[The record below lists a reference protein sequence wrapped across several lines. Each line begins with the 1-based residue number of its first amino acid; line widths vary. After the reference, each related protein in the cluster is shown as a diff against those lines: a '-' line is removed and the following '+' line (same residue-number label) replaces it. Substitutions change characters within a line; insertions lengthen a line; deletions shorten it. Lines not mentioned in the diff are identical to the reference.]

1 MKTRILGKLE
11 QQIMDIVWLCK
22 NCSIREIV
30 QTLQKKRFIAYT
42 TVATVL
48 QRLFI
53 KGLVGRKTEKNG
65 YWYFPKI
72 SKDSY
77 IKSLSKNFIKTLV
90 NSFGDIAVSSFAE
103 SIESLPKQKKQYL
116 LKILNRYES
125 KH

>member
-1 MKTRILGKLE
+1 KARALGKLE
-11 QQIMDIVWLCK
+11 QSVMEVVWKNK
-22 NCSIREIV
+22 NCLIREIV
-30 QTLQKKRFIAYT
+30 QTLQKKRSIAYT
-42 TVATVL
+42 TVATIL

-77 IKSLSKNFIKTLV
+77 VKTLSKNFIKTLV

-103 SIESLPKQKKQYL
+103 SIENLPKEKKRYL
-116 LKILNRYES
+116 LKILGRYES